1 MSEHNKRTIDMYDS
15 GGALEY
21 LQHQEID
28 PETEKWNR
36 LFNYVEKQINK
47 DKNKRIVE
55 LGSGCGQLALML
67 QSAGYDIT
75 ATDIV
80 EVFLNEQKRIGINKI
95 EKYNF
100 LLDNYGD
107 ISKSKADLIISW
119 RNPHLDMAD
128 MKKLFEVSYN
138 ALTDNGL
145 LIINFQNADIY
156 PNAKVLANGTKYEY
170 KIIEDK
176 KTKEKRFYG
185 YYNEEDIDL
194 LRKDLFEIVEHHTEG
209 GKEKKNWHVF
219 TFRKVKKE
227 KT

>member
-47 DKNKRIVE
+47 DKTKRIVE

-80 EVFLNEQKRIGINKI
+80 DVFLNEQKRIGINKI

-107 ISKSKADLIISW
+107 VFKSKADLIISW
-119 RNPHLDMAD
+119 RNPHLDIDD